1 MHYAS
6 RTPFVMDE
14 KIGVIFELLS
24 GTEYRE
30 VSAQLI
36 DFQSR
41 DIPRKVVDM
50 GANIAETTSGSS
62 FTRIVSPDLARGASL
77 QWVRQPALRIL
88 GDDFENLAQFS
99 ATNCFARLFHH
110 WIACVT
116 VRQREHLP

>member
-24 GTEYRE
+24 GTESRE

-62 FTRIVSPDLARGASL
+62 FTRVVSPDLARGASL

-88 GDDFENLAQFS
+88 GDDFENLAQVLR
-99 ATNCFARLFHH
+99 NELFRCR
-110 WIACVT
+110 W
-116 VRQREHLP
+116 

>member
-1 MHYAS
+1 MHYTS

-24 GTEYRE
+24 GTESGE

-50 GANIAETTSGSS
+50 GADVAETTSGSS
-62 FTRIVSPDLARGASL
+62 FTSACLTISFVSL
-77 QWVRQPALRIL
+77 
-88 GDDFENLAQFS
+88 
-99 ATNCFARLFHH
+99 
-110 WIACVT
+110 
-116 VRQREHLP
+116 